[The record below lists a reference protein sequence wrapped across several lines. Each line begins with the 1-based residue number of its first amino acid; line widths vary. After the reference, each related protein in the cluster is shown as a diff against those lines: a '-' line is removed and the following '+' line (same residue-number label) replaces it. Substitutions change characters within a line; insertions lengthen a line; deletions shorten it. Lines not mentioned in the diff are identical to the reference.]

1 MLCCRLSSG
10 PFRTITVRDTMS
22 DLPEVRNGA
31 SALEISYNGEP
42 QSWFQRQLRGSQYQ
56 PILRDHICKVTRA
69 GLPAAA
75 CWGQSCGWS
84 PAWAGGADVRPSP
97 STPSALDCSPLAQ
110 RSLSRP
116 PASPPHRLLLLLL
129 AILSLP
135 PPSPTAVLGR
145 GVFIRAYYSKVI
157 GLGRPYTLE
166 EFTLLLNSSGM
177 ATVSHRVSHHP
188 CSLGDPRTPHLW
200 LHLCHASSSQ
210 TLPALARSRPF
221 TRPPLSHIPALELSM
236 PVYDS
241 RLCTGVTVSLPQ
253 WDTSAWGLLVA
264 ASVPSAHHDSTQP
277 PWHLLGCSPSWAT
290 AGPSVLLQDM
300 SALVAARMRHIPL
313 APGSDWRDLPN
324 IEVRLSDGTLARKL
338 RYNYHDKKNGCS
350 SAGALRG
357 VCSCVEGGATPP
369 RALASGYGFL
379 LLGVKLPALLGSA
392 TMWGA
397 QGKGHGL
404 RLSQQEVQ
412 GLRRPVALSWVQTHR
427 TWVSLL

>member
-129 AILSLP
+129 ATLSLP

-166 EFTLLLNSSGM
+166 EFTFLLNSSGM

-241 RLCTGVTVSLPQ
+241 RLCTGVTVSLPSGIQ
-253 WDTSAWGLLVA
+253 VPGGSWSPPACPVPTMTAPSPHGTCLGAPPAGRQPGLL
-264 ASVPSAHHDSTQP
+264 
-277 PWHLLGCSPSWAT
+277 
-290 AGPSVLLQDM
+290 
-300 SALVAARMRHIPL
+300 
-313 APGSDWRDLPN
+313 
-324 IEVRLSDGTLARKL
+324 
-338 RYNYHDKKNGCS
+338 CS
-350 SAGALRG
+350 S
-357 VCSCVEGGATPP
+357 
-369 RALASGYGFL
+369 
-379 LLGVKLPALLGSA
+379 
-392 TMWGA
+392 
-397 QGKGHGL
+397 
-404 RLSQQEVQ
+404 
-412 GLRRPVALSWVQTHR
+412 R
-427 TWVSLL
+427 T